1 MKIKELDILGFKS
14 FVERTTLTFQP
25 GITAIVGP
33 NGCGKSN
40 IVDAIR
46 WVMGEQSPRHLRGK
60 DMEDVIFGGSESRKS
75 LGMAEVSILFSN
87 EDGNAPEDYREFG
100 EIMVTRRL
108 FRSGESEYL
117 INKVPCRLK
126 DITELFM
133 GTGVGTRAYSI
144 VEQGQIG
151 LILNSKPQERRF
163 LIEEAAGI
171 TKYKSRKK
179 EALSKMESTRQNL
192 QRVNDIVGEVKRQ
205 MNALDRQARKAERF
219 RGYRAEAKETELKL
233 HLLNYLRLA
242 EALLVEEEKLR
253 AMEGEGISMETRARG
268 YESEIE
274 TLKGKLMVDEKVL
287 NDLQERFYALTGD
300 IQKKEDRIEYLR
312 SRRDTIEKQGKRSSE
327 ELEQLKAEGER
338 AEGEIKSLEEEIGN
352 NRKEQAE
359 VEVRLSEKVEE
370 LESYKGVY
378 EEKGRGLEAL
388 KGEMVRLASELAH
401 ARNNVSNL
409 EKRIEETGR
418 RIEKSELES
427 EGLAKRV
434 SEVQEEVLLVG
445 SNITGVKKKKDD
457 LVSKRDALFETINSL
472 KERRKVTEQTLR
484 AERDGLLRKSS
495 HLHSL
500 EALQEKFEGYSD
512 GVKAVKLSE
521 NGDKYTVVSDIF
533 ETAPEFETALEA
545 ALEGRLQHLLVA
557 DLTDGL
563 NGISFLKSNSSGRC
577 GFINKSGVR
586 SQESGVK
593 EIDGTPLLDKVIIKP
608 GYEEFG
614 WFLLGNTY
622 VVNTIEDALS
632 INSQL
637 PTPNA
642 QLRFV
647 TLEGDVVEPA
657 GVLVGGS
664 NQVSGHGILQR
675 KREMKG
681 LREEVSI
688 LKDRVQEMEEG
699 LKEIIE
705 GITDAESDLESVKKE
720 LHQAD
725 LEAVHLEKDRERHA
739 DEINRL
745 TQRLEVMRVEGEYL
759 SSDRAGFE
767 KELLSESDKLRGLS
781 LVKEERE
788 ENIGGLQ
795 EGLLVYK
802 GEMDRV
808 NTDLTDLKVAATSL
822 KGRQE
827 TLKATIEKVIGRK
840 KELLERASLREKEMA
855 EGSGEMAEVEAEIYD
870 IKKRLNS
877 ILAEKDGME
886 ERMIKAREVYQAE
899 SEKIR
904 NLEGERHKAI
914 REFEALRK
922 ETNSVELTVSRL
934 RMEIGNISAKV
945 GEGHNISMEEVVA
958 MYKGHEM
965 DEAPL
970 SRRHEELCKLIEEL
984 GEVNLTAIEEYQ
996 GLEERYRFLTDQQT
1010 DLNKS
1015 LESLQT
1021 AIQRINAISR
1031 ERFQE
1036 TFEAVNANFKTVFQ
1050 RLFKGGKAEM
1060 VLTDTDDLLEA
1071 GIDII
1076 AQPPG
1081 KKLQGVSLL
1090 SGGEKALTAVSLI
1103 FSIFLLKPTPFCLL
1117 DEVDAP
1123 LDDANVARFNSM
1135 VLEMSDTSQF
1145 ILITH
1150 NKMSMEIADVLYGI
1164 TMQEPGVSRLVS
1176 VRLQEEPKAA

>member
-25 GITAIVGP
+25 GITGIVGP

-87 EDGNAPEDYREFG
+87 EDGNAPEEYREFG

-179 EALSKMESTRQNL
+179 EALSKMEATKQNL

-219 RGYRAEAKETELKL
+219 RGYRAEVKETELKM
-233 HLLNYLRLA
+233 HLLNYMRLA
-242 EALLVEEEKLR
+242 EVLLVEEEKLR

-287 NDLQERFYALTGD
+287 NNLQERFYTLTGD

-312 SRRDTIEKQGKRSSE
+312 SRRDSIEKQGKRSSE

-352 NRKEQAE
+352 NRKEQSE
-359 VEVRLSEKVEE
+359 VEIRLSEKVEE

-418 RIEKSELES
+418 RIEKSEQES
-427 EGLAKRV
+427 EGLSKRV
-434 SEVQEEVLLVG
+434 FEVQGEVLLVG
-445 SNITGVKKKKDD
+445 SNITEVKKKKDD
-457 LVSKRDALFETINSL
+457 LVAKRDTLFETINSL

-500 EALQEKFEGYSD
+500 EALQEKLEGYSD

-521 NGDKYTVVSDIF
+521 NGDKFTVVSDIF

-545 ALEGRLQHLLVA
+545 AVEGRLQHLVVS
-557 DLTDGL
+557 DIRDGIE
-563 NGISFLKSNSSGRC
+563 GIVYLKSKTSGRC
-577 GFINKSGVR
+577 GFI
-586 SQESGVK
+586 
-593 EIDGTPLLDKVIIKP
+593 PLEPAYSANRPFVEGLIALLEKVSIRP
-608 GYEEFG
+608 GYEKVAE
-614 WFLLGNTY
+614 FLLGNTY
-622 VVNTIEDALS
+622 ITDTLGHALS
-632 INSQL
+632 MNG
-637 PTPNA
+637 TGY
-642 QLRFV
+642 RFV
-647 TLEGDVVEPA
+647 TLSGEVVEPA
-657 GVLVGGS
+657 GVVIGGS

-675 KREMKG
+675 KREIKG
-681 LREEVSI
+681 LREEVTL
-688 LKDRVQEMEEG
+688 LKERVQEMEEG

-705 GITDAESDLESVKKE
+705 GITDAERDLESVKKE

-725 LEAVHLEKDRERHA
+725 LEAVHLEKDRERYA

-767 KELLSESDKLRGLS
+767 KELLSESDKLRELS

-788 ENIGGLQ
+788 DKIRGLQ

-827 TLKATIEKVIGRK
+827 TLKATMEKVIGRK

-855 EGSGEMAEVEAEIYD
+855 EGSEEMAEVEAEIYD
-870 IKKRLNS
+870 LKKRLNS

-886 ERMIKAREVYQAE
+886 ERLIKAREVYQAE

-922 ETNSVELTVSRL
+922 EINSVELTVSRL
-934 RMEIGNISAKV
+934 RMEMGNIYAKV

-970 SRRHEELCKLIEEL
+970 SKRHEELCKLIEEL

-996 GLEERYRFLTDQQT
+996 SLEERYRFLTDQQT

-1036 TFEAVNANFKTVFQ
+1036 TFEAVNANFKIVFQ

-1123 LDDANVARFNSM
+1123 LDDANVGRFNSM
-1135 VLEMSDTSQF
+1135 VLEMSETSQF

>member
-1 MKIKELDILGFKS
+1 
-14 FVERTTLTFQP
+14 
-25 GITAIVGP
+25 
-33 NGCGKSN
+33 
-40 IVDAIR
+40 
-46 WVMGEQSPRHLRGK
+46 
-60 DMEDVIFGGSESRKS
+60 
-75 LGMAEVSILFSN
+75 
-87 EDGNAPEDYREFG
+87 
-100 EIMVTRRL
+100 
-108 FRSGESEYL
+108 
-117 INKVPCRLK
+117 
-126 DITELFM
+126 
-133 GTGVGTRAYSI
+133 
-144 VEQGQIG
+144 
-151 LILNSKPQERRF
+151 
-163 LIEEAAGI
+163 
-171 TKYKSRKK
+171 
-179 EALSKMESTRQNL
+179 
-192 QRVNDIVGEVKRQ
+192 
-205 MNALDRQARKAERF
+205 
-219 RGYRAEAKETELKL
+219 
-233 HLLNYLRLA
+233 
-242 EALLVEEEKLR
+242 
-253 AMEGEGISMETRARG
+253 G
-268 YESEIE
+268 YE
-274 TLKGKLMVDEKVL
+274 KV
-287 NDLQERFYALTGD
+287 
-300 IQKKEDRIEYLR
+300 
-312 SRRDTIEKQGKRSSE
+312 
-327 ELEQLKAEGER
+327 AE
-338 AEGEIKSLEEEIGN
+338 
-352 NRKEQAE
+352 
-359 VEVRLSEKVEE
+359 
-370 LESYKGVY
+370 
-378 EEKGRGLEAL
+378 
-388 KGEMVRLASELAH
+388 
-401 ARNNVSNL
+401 
-409 EKRIEETGR
+409 
-418 RIEKSELES
+418 
-427 EGLAKRV
+427 
-434 SEVQEEVLLVG
+434 
-445 SNITGVKKKKDD
+445 
-457 LVSKRDALFETINSL
+457 
-472 KERRKVTEQTLR
+472 
-484 AERDGLLRKSS
+484 
-495 HLHSL
+495 
-500 EALQEKFEGYSD
+500 
-512 GVKAVKLSE
+512 
-521 NGDKYTVVSDIF
+521 
-533 ETAPEFETALEA
+533 
-545 ALEGRLQHLLVA
+545 
-557 DLTDGL
+557 
-563 NGISFLKSNSSGRC
+563 
-577 GFINKSGVR
+577 
-586 SQESGVK
+586 
-593 EIDGTPLLDKVIIKP
+593 
-608 GYEEFG
+608 
-614 WFLLGNTY
+614 FLLGNTY
-622 VVNTIEDALS
+622 ITDTLGHALS
-632 INSQL
+632 MNG
-637 PTPNA
+637 TGY
-642 QLRFV
+642 RFV
-647 TLEGDVVEPA
+647 TLSGEVVEPA
-657 GVLVGGS
+657 GVVIGGS

-675 KREMKG
+675 KREIKG
-681 LREEVSI
+681 LREEVTL
-688 LKDRVQEMEEG
+688 LKERVQEMEEG

-705 GITDAESDLESVKKE
+705 GITDAERDLESVKKE

-725 LEAVHLEKDRERHA
+725 LEAVHLEKDRERYA

-767 KELLSESDKLRGLS
+767 KELLSESDKLRELS

-788 ENIGGLQ
+788 DKIRGLQ

-827 TLKATIEKVIGRK
+827 TLKATMEKVIGRK

-855 EGSGEMAEVEAEIYD
+855 EGSEEMAEVEAEIYD
-870 IKKRLNS
+870 LKKRLNS

-886 ERMIKAREVYQAE
+886 ERLIKAREVYQAE

-922 ETNSVELTVSRL
+922 EINSVELTVSRL
-934 RMEIGNISAKV
+934 RMEMGNIYAKV

-970 SRRHEELCKLIEEL
+970 SKRHEELCKLIEEL

-996 GLEERYRFLTDQQT
+996 SLEERYRFLTDQQT

-1036 TFEAVNANFKTVFQ
+1036 TFEAVNANFKIVFQ

-1123 LDDANVARFNSM
+1123 LDDANVGRFNSM
-1135 VLEMSDTSQF
+1135 VLEMSETSQF